1 MSPRIA
7 EIGVKTRKIWL
18 KQGSRGFFAKKQNF
32 QGLDLKKLEDRTKLN
47 LNIRG

>member
-1 MSPRIA
+1 MSARIA
-7 EIGVKTRKIWL
+7 EIKVKTRNIWL

-32 QGLDLKKLEDRTKLN
+32 QGLDLKKPRASMKSN